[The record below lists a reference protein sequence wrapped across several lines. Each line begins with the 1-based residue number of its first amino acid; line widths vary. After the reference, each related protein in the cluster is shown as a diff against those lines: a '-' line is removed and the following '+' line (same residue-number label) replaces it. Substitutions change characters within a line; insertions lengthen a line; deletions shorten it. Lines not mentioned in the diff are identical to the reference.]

1 LIPNSSIRSLSGCS
15 RHPSAFWL
23 PIVCSRSFDG
33 VCCVLPWLYRLM
45 GCRVDSPRNNMKVV
59 PFNISVLSPNQTRM
73 SYNCVLMEIWGVC
86 ERTGHFQSQGRYLG
100 NRNRCLIIL
109 EWMSFLDNRCEI
121 WNSRTEH
128 MTGAAYLLVSE
139 AK

>member
-1 LIPNSSIRSLSGCS
+1 LIPNSSILSSGGCS
-15 RHPSAFWL
+15 PHPSASWI

-59 PFNISVLSPNQTRM
+59 EVNISVVSPHDALA
-73 SYNCVLMEIWGVC
+73 SYSSIQMEIRGIY
-86 ERTGHFQSQGRYLG
+86 ERAGHFQPQGRCVCKM
-100 NRNRCLIIL
+100 NRLFITH
-109 EWMSFLDNRCEI
+109 EWVSFLDNRCEI

-128 MTGAAYLLVSE
+128 MPGAAYLLVSE